1 MMRTLLP
8 YRSTRGRYLAA
19 LSVLLAVVLAF
30 SAIGFAQVAPSSSS
44 PAAQSADQTSSD
56 TGSSLAA
63 AARKAKA
70 QNPTHAKKVFTDED
84 MELQAGPLPRLKM
97 DGAENADDVTAA
109 IAKYKLSHTPQ
120 ETEDVVRA
128 WYDRYDSELAAA
140 IQANL
145 DTTSLRAANINNGYE
160 LCQQNQDYEDYQHCR
175 NRQMAEQR
183 GAQHDR
189 TEISNNTNVV
199 VRIQHSFMKIRVGLT
214 QNGLRYDWFKV
225 RTTNNIDR
233 F

>member
-8 YRSTRGRYLAA
+8 YRWTRLRYLAA
-19 LSVLLAVVLAF
+19 LPVLLAVVLAF

-56 TGSSLAA
+56 TGSSLGA

-109 IAKYKLSHTPQ
+109 IAKYKLTHTAG
-120 ETEDVVRA
+120 D
-128 WYDRYDSELAAA
+128 
-140 IQANL
+140 
-145 DTTSLRAANINNGYE
+145 
-160 LCQQNQDYEDYQHCR
+160 
-175 NRQMAEQR
+175 
-183 GAQHDR
+183 
-189 TEISNNTNVV
+189 
-199 VRIQHSFMKIRVGLT
+199 
-214 QNGLRYDWFKV
+214 
-225 RTTNNIDR
+225 
-233 F
+233 